1 MVVDKKE
8 ENLSFFKAKLPE
20 LLNNPIYKDKY
31 LVVANK
37 EIKNSFDTFQSAL
50 EYAVATFPNE
60 EFIIQ
65 QVIDESKVVSFIRAA
80 V

>member
-1 MVVDKKE
+1 MSRKE
-8 ENLSFFKAKLPE
+8 ENLNFFKSKLLE
-20 LLNNPIYKDKY
+20 LLSNPTYKDKY
-31 LVVANK
+31 LVISNK
-37 EIKNSFDTFQSAL
+37 EIKNVFDTFNSAL

-65 QVIDESKVVSFIRAA
+65 QVVDETKVVNFIRAA